1 MYVTEIS
8 LRSVLMFFNNTNT
21 YFPCQVCSVMKA
33 YLRQVKGWLPCGGK
47 MKRQIMEK
55 IRISVGRFLEEEPGA
70 DYQSIVAR
78 FGTPQ
83 QIASAYVDEQD
94 TTVLLSQLRF
104 RKKVITLLS
113 AMALAALALWTGFQ
127 VHVTIS
133 DYHSANGYSV
143 IDMTVHDQQ

>member
-1 MYVTEIS
+1 MVN
-8 LRSVLMFFNNTNT
+8 RN
-21 YFPCQVCSVMKA
+21 A
-33 YLRQVKGWLPCGGK
+33 RRYLRQVKGWLPCGGK

-94 TTVLLSQLRF
+94 TEVLLRKLRI
-104 RKKVITLLS
+104 RRRIVAAVCCTAAACVAIWLS
-113 AMALAALALWTGFQ
+113 VALAAYVQ
-127 VHVTIS
+127 S
-133 DYHSANGYSV
+133 QKYENGYAV
-143 IDMTVHDQQ
+143 IEIITNGK